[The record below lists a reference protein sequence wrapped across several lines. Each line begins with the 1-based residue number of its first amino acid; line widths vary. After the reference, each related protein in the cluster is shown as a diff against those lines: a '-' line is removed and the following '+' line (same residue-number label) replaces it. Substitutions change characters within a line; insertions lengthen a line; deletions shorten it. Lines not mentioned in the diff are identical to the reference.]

1 MILSNKL
8 QNLFLKCRRY
18 MVSRLVMLKI
28 VQYKEIQLVN
38 NLDIFGH
45 NFSFL

>member
-1 MILSNKL
+1 
-8 QNLFLKCRRY
+8 

-28 VQYKEIQLVN
+28 VQYKEIQLVIQLVN